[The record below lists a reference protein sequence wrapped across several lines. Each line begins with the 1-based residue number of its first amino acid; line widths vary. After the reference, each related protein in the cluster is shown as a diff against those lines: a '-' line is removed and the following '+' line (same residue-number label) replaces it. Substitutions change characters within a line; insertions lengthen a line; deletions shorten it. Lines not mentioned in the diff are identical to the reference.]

1 MRGCRGLNIWSVYV
15 FLSTAQ
21 RRLFTRGLP
30 IFMLHKIA
38 APPARTRDPFD
49 YLRPESLD
57 TKLGALRRAGLR
69 SVPLDA
75 FFEGEAATANGFVVT
90 FDDGYRNVW
99 QDALP
104 ILARH
109 EVKAIQFLVA
119 GKLGQQNDWDIA
131 GGEVAEPLMDAA
143 QVRDWLAAGH
153 SIGSHSLNHRVL
165 KKLTADE
172 AREEIAV
179 SRKRLE
185 DTFGVPVRHFC
196 YPSGRY
202 NPKIRDLVMEA
213 GYQTACTVE
222 FGVNSS
228 GQSPFELR
236 RISPLTA
243 TELLAKARHRLGRRI
258 RGH

>member
-1 MRGCRGLNIWSVYV
+1 MNAWLAYV
-15 FLSTAQ
+15 FLSSAQ
-21 RRLFTRGLP
+21 RRLFARGLP
-30 IFMLHKIA
+30 VFMLHKIS
-38 APPARTRDPFD
+38 APPSRTRDPFD
-49 YLRPESLD
+49 YQSPESLD
-57 TKLGALRRAGLR
+57 AKLGALRSAGLR

-75 FFEGEAATANGFVVT
+75 IVQGDPARANEFVVT

-99 QDALP
+99 QNALP
-104 ILARH
+104 ILARQ

-153 SIGSHSLNHRVL
+153 SIGSHGMSHRIL
-165 KKLTADE
+165 KKLTPSE
-172 AREEIAV
+172 TREELAA
-179 SRKRLE
+179 SKKRLE
-185 DTFGVPVRHFC
+185 DTFGVPIRHFC

-202 NPKIRDLVMEA
+202 NAEVRDLVKEA

-222 FGVNSS
+222 FGVNSD

-243 TELLAKARHRLGRRI
+243 GELLAKACHRMGRRI
-258 RGH
+258 RASK

>member
-1 MRGCRGLNIWSVYV
+1 
-15 FLSTAQ
+15 
-21 RRLFTRGLP
+21 
-30 IFMLHKIA
+30 MLHKITG
-38 APPARTRDPFD
+38 PPARTRDPFD

-57 TKLGALRRAGLR
+57 AKLGALRRAGLR

-75 FFEGEAATANGFVVT
+75 FLEGGAAAANGFVVT

-99 QDALP
+99 QHALP

-119 GKLGQQNDWDIA
+119 GKLGHQNDWDIA
-131 GGEVAEPLMDAA
+131 GGEVAEPLMDVA

-153 SIGSHSLNHRVL
+153 SIGSHGMNHRIL
-165 KKLTADE
+165 KKLTSNE
-172 AREEIAV
+172 AREEIAG

-185 DTFGVPVRHFC
+185 DTFGVAVRHFC

-202 NPKIRDLVMEA
+202 NPQVRDLVREA

-222 FGVNSS
+222 FGVNAQ

-236 RISPLTA
+236 RISPLYA
-243 TELLAKARHRLGRRI
+243 MELLAKACHRLGRKI
-258 RGH
+258 RGA